1 MATPNAKDAIGTN
14 SIVVAAK
21 DQVSSDLAG
30 EAIVLSLQSGLYYG
44 LGDVAGR
51 IWGMVRE
58 PIRVSAIRDAILQ
71 DYDVDAAQCE
81 ADVLDFLRQLAAEGM
96 IEVKDAAEGA

>member
-1 MATPNAKDAIGTN
+1 MATPNAKGAIGTN
-14 SIVVAAK
+14 SVVVAAK

-44 LGDVAGR
+44 LGDIAAR
-51 IWGMVRE
+51 IWEMVRE

-71 DYDVDAAQCE
+71 DYEVDPAQCE
-81 ADVLDFLRQLAAEGM
+81 SDVLDFLRQLAAEGM